1 MQLSL
6 FPVEP
11 RLSKSKYVSGLQCHK
26 RLYLEIYTPELAT
39 IPDERTQAVLDAGT
53 DVGEV
58 ARRCF
63 PRGVL
68 VDCGHGNLTLA
79 LRRTEELLNNPRIP
93 AIFEATLKFDNVLV
107 RVDILERTIGDKW
120 RLIEVKASTRTKEVH
135 VDDLAIQA
143 HVVIG
148 SGLQLDAI
156 TLMHVNRAYVYEGGQ
171 VDLDQLFVQHDLT
184 GEVSARLGGVPA
196 RLASMK
202 AMLME
207 PSAPVIEPSH
217 HCHSPYGCPFW
228 DHCTQQKDPRWVFY
242 LPGPKRAFEK
252 LAEQGVSTIDAIPDG
267 FKLSGTQQRMKDNVE
282 WIGPDLR
289 AALQAVR
296 YPVHHLDFEGFMPAL
311 PLFPGTRPYQ
321 TLPFQ
326 WSNHTEHDD
335 GVVHHHEYLCAEPAD
350 PREELALAL
359 LQSVGREGSICVYS
373 GYEWRILMD
382 LAGLFPRL
390 RRELCAVAARL
401 WDLLPIVRRHYY
413 HPAFNGS
420 FSIKVILPALAPSLD
435 YNNLEINDGGL
446 AALRYYRMA
455 FGNIDADEK
464 TRIRTALLEYCKRDT
479 LALLEIRRILQEKSL
494 EAGALTAPLSEPF
507 VGSWKPQD
515 EE

>member
-6 FPVEP
+6 FPLEP

-26 RLYLEIYTPELAT
+26 RLYLEIYSPELAT
-39 IPDERTQAVLDAGT
+39 IPDEHTQAMLDSGT

-58 ARRCF
+58 ARRRF
-63 PRGVL
+63 PGGVL
-68 VDCGHGNLTLA
+68 VDCGPGNMTLA

-93 AIFEATLKFDNVLV
+93 AIFEATLRYDNVLV
-107 RVDILERTIGDKW
+107 RVDILERTIGDTW
-120 RLIEVKASTRTKEVH
+120 RLIEVKASTRTKQVH

-148 SGLQLDAI
+148 SGLRLEAI
-156 TLMHVNRAYVYEGGQ
+156 TLMHLNRAYVYEGGQ
-171 VDLDQLFVQHDLT
+171 VDLDRLFVQHDLT
-184 GEVSARLGGVPA
+184 GEVSARLAEVPA
-196 RLASMK
+196 RLSSMK

-228 DHCTQQKDPRWVFY
+228 DHCTQRKDARWVFY

-252 LAEQGVSTIDAIPDG
+252 LAEQGVSTIDAIPNG

-296 YPVHHLDFEGFMPAL
+296 YPVHHLDFEGFMPAV

-326 WSNHTEHDD
+326 WSNHTEQDD
-335 GVVHHHEYLCAEPAD
+335 GVVRHHEYLCPGATD

-359 LQSVGREGSICVYS
+359 LRSVGREGSICVYS

-382 LAGLFPRL
+382 LADLFPRL

-435 YNNLEINDGGL
+435 YSNLEIGDGGL
-446 AALRYYRMA
+446 AALRYHRMA
-455 FGNIDADEK
+455 FGNIDSAEK

-494 EAGALTAPLSEPF
+494 DAGALTPPLSEPF
-507 VGSWKPQD
+507 VRQEKPQD
-515 EE
+515 DG